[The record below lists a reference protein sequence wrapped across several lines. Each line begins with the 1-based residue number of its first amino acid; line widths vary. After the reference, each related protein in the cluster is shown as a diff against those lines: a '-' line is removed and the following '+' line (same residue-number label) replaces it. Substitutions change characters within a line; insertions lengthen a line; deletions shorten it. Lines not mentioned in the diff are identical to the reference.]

1 MSQTSNPS
9 ELNPTTEDFA
19 ALLEESFSGQSV
31 LEGTVVKGRVTA
43 IENDLA
49 IIDAVITQMHFQ
61 PNSNRIS

>member
-9 ELNPTTEDFA
+9 ELDPTTEDFA

-43 IENDLA
+43 LKMISPLLMWA
-49 IIDAVITQMHFQ
+49 SKQRAV
-61 PNSNRIS
+61 SL